1 MKKYAWLSWV
11 LRTAGVCGVCSP
23 IVLPAANGIWNGTES
38 ALWTNSANW
47 SAAPYPSGNDT
58 ASFTNAGN
66 SQTLID
72 IAGLSAIKSITFD
85 SANAAGYT
93 IGSGGA
99 DAQAVNLVTDGFIT
113 LSSPVVAD
121 QTFATTVQL
130 PGNYTFVNNTLTRLL
145 TFNTVRCTGGST
157 LSLNGTGA
165 FSFLGNLL
173 RNGLSFSINQN
184 TTNVVTLY
192 GTNNQVNAWN
202 INGTKAILNLA
213 EGALITFYGGGGNN
227 LIASQ
232 DAVINGPGAM
242 ILSNGGG
249 ENFADNSVASG
260 KTLTIHARLTGATGF
275 EYWHDRNFGTIAL
288 FGQNDFASNVIMN
301 AAGTL
306 AVTNVGNQGSLTS
319 NLGAGSK
326 VIFNSTYGGASC
338 VKYLGL
344 GEITDRIFEFRKD
357 GILEQAGSN
366 GVLKLTSNL
375 NSSGTLT
382 VTLRGSTEGI
392 GEIAGV
398 ISGSTTVA
406 KSGSGTW
413 FLTASNTYSGATLV
427 NAGNLVLSGSGSA
440 RLATGLTLSGGSL
453 ILFNTALSNSV
464 DRLADTVA
472 VTLTGGTLSF
482 SNDVSLAAN
491 YSETIG
497 AVTVSSNSSTFAI
510 TPAAEGQTA
519 TLRLASIVRNAGAT
533 INFTGEGLGDSDR
546 ARIFITG
553 QGDGLIGT
561 WATVNGT
568 QYAAYSSTR
577 GVYAAPAGVDIAARG
592 PSSVI
597 TNNAVLAVRIAYP
610 GESGPITLESSPV
623 SSAGSLLQNSD
634 TPAMV
639 STTSTLF
646 KVSEIIVATN
656 KAALTIGTAVRE
668 GALSTLTPGGRLS
681 LENHSLSGALTI
693 QANIVSNTTACSLI
707 KSGQGSVV
715 LAGENSYGGATLIDA
730 GELNMGVGAHTI
742 GALTV
747 NSATLIFTNQAAS
760 SIYVSSNTAY
770 IGNNANDTGRM
781 VIGGNSAW
789 SGYLYPKNASQAIL
803 AIGHSGRGILTLQD
817 NACVT
822 QRLYVGNNSGSAGA
836 IYQRGGVMHN
846 WGGSSADGR
855 IGMYGYGYYELNSGT
870 FTNNGWTHLA
880 FGSQSIGILK
890 QMGGIFRMG
899 NIYDGNLGISR
910 GGTGVVYVAGGNFFT
925 AATLDVGEQWDNGT
939 TNGFAEFTVTGG
951 RAEISGD
958 IYMADR
964 YSMLSVVNLKGGTVA
979 ANRFVRAGRSPA
991 TAVVN
996 FDGGVFQTRTSG
1008 AVFGTGTNAP
1018 TVVNVYANGVTV
1030 NTTNLTCTVPVPLR
1044 APAGSGVTSIGITP
1058 RDGYIGPPM
1067 VAISGGGGTGA
1078 TAVAT
1083 FDSTLGRVTGIEI
1096 TSPGFGYTS
1105 TPTVTLSGGG
1115 TNVQTALGSVTLGAN
1130 VCGGLTKLGSGTL
1143 ILSATNT
1150 YTGVTVISNGTVRLG
1165 VAGALPTNNTVM
1177 ISNGTLD
1184 LGSTEQKLAA
1194 VQVMERGSIVN
1205 GVLQCNQLA
1214 LNAGCALDVGTAV
1227 NVAQTIQ
1234 LDSGV
1239 LRIPATQPGLL
1250 EGPVPN
1256 NGNTWDSITTNS
1268 LVQLTTRMANTNA
1281 KPPWSDNVTYVYVG
1295 YIWNRAATN
1304 VTWTFAENVDD
1315 NALLKIDGITYLNDG
1330 GWATPSKANVT
1341 VTPGPH
1347 TFEARFGNG
1356 GGGAGVV
1363 SGDGANSLSW
1373 WKTTAFGFG
1382 VDYQGRNETNIAN
1395 YVALVDPGDG
1405 SVLTRDL
1412 ISGSMTNRLSATT
1425 SIELGAT
1432 AILDLGTNSYSQ
1444 TLASL
1449 SGSGVV
1455 SNGFLAVTGFIDP
1468 GGTNAIGTLT
1478 LANCA
1483 GLSGTLRIDVV
1494 HDGETALCDRLAVV
1508 GNLDVSALNLT
1519 IANPSQLNPNKIY
1532 TVLTVSGTRTG
1543 QFASVSLPDPR
1554 WRVIYRNDGSVVL
1567 IYANGTLIKVM

>member
-1 MKKYAWLSWV
+1 MKKYTWLSWV
-11 LRTAGVCGVCSP
+11 LRTVGLCGVCSP
-23 IVLPAANGIWNGTES
+23 YFLHAANGTWNGTES

-66 SQTLID
+66 SQTQID

-99 DAQAVNLVTDGFIT
+99 DAQTVNFVTDGFIT

-121 QTFATTVQL
+121 QTFAAVVQL

-145 TFNTVRCTGGST
+145 TFNTVRCTGGSS
-157 LSLNGTGA
+157 LSLNGSGS

-213 EGALITFYGGGGNN
+213 EGALVTFYGGGGNN
-227 LIASQ
+227 LIATQ

-275 EYWHDRNFGTIAL
+275 EYWHDRNFGTMML
-288 FGQNDFASNVIMN
+288 LGRNDFASNIIMN

-344 GEITDRIFEFRKD
+344 GETTDRIFEFRKD

-375 NSSGTLT
+375 NSSGSLTL
-382 VTLRGSTEGI
+382 TLRGSTEGI

-398 ISGSTTVA
+398 IPSSTVVA
-406 KSGSGTW
+406 KSGTGTW
-413 FLTASNTYSGATLV
+413 FLTASNTYSGATV
-427 NAGNLVLSGSGSA
+427 MNAGNLILSGLGSA
-440 RLATGLTLSGGSL
+440 RSSSGLTLNGGSL
-453 ILFNTALSNSV
+453 ILFNTALSNSA
-464 DRLADTVA
+464 DRLADTVP

-533 INFTGEGLGDSDR
+533 INFTGDGLGNSDR

-577 GVYAAPAGVDIAARG
+577 GVYAAPASVDIAARG

-597 TNNAVLAVRIAYP
+597 TNNAAVAVRIAYP

-634 TPAMV
+634 TPAVV
-639 STTSTLF
+639 STTNTLF

-656 KAALTIGTAVRE
+656 KAALTIGTAARE
-668 GALSTLTPGGRLS
+668 GTLSTLTPGGRLS
-681 LENHSLSGALTI
+681 LENHSLAGVLTV
-693 QANIVSNTTACSLI
+693 QANIVSNTMTSSLI
-707 KSGQGSVV
+707 KSGQGAVV
-715 LAGENSYGGATLIDA
+715 LAGENTYGGATLVDA
-730 GELNMGVGAHTI
+730 GELSMGVGSHTI
-742 GALTV
+742 GAVTV
-747 NSATLIFTNQAAS
+747 NTATLMFTNAAVS
-760 SIYVSSNTAY
+760 SLYVSSNTAY

-781 VIGGNSAW
+781 VIGGNSTW
-789 SGYLYPKNASQAIL
+789 SGYLYPKNANQTIL

-817 NACVT
+817 NGVIT

-836 IYQRGGVMHN
+836 VYQQGGVMHN

-880 FGSQSIGILK
+880 FGPQSIGILK
-890 QMGGIFRMG
+890 QTGGAFRMG

-910 GGTGVVYVAGGNFFT
+910 GGTGVVYVTGGNFFT
-925 AATLDVGEQWDNGT
+925 AAALDVGEQWDNGT

-951 RAEISGD
+951 RTEINGD

-996 FDGGVFQTRTSG
+996 FDGGVFLTRTSG

-1018 TVVNVYANGVTV
+1018 TVVNVYAKGVTV
-1030 NTTNLTCTVPVPLR
+1030 DTTNLTCVVPVPLQ
-1044 APAGSGVTSIGITP
+1044 APAGSGVTAIGITP

-1067 VAISGGGGTGA
+1067 VTISGGGGTGA

-1096 TSPGFGYTS
+1096 TSPGFGYMS

-1150 YTGVTVISNGTVRLG
+1150 YTGATVISNGTVRLG

-1177 ISNGTLD
+1177 LSNGTLD

-1194 VQVMERGSIVN
+1194 VQVAGSGSIVN
-1205 GVLQCNQLA
+1205 GSLQCKQLT
-1214 LNAGCALDVGTAV
+1214 LSAGCAVDVGTSV

-1234 LDSGV
+1234 LASGV
-1239 LRIPATQPGLL
+1239 LRIPSILPGLL
-1250 EGPVPN
+1250 EGPVTN
-1256 NGNTWDSITTNS
+1256 NFNAWQMPSSNI
-1268 LVQLTTRMANTNA
+1268 LVQLTTRTANTNA
-1281 KPPWSDNVTYVYVG
+1281 RPPWSDQVTFVYLG

-1315 NALLKIDGITYLNDG
+1315 NAMLKIDGTTYLNDG
-1330 GWATPSKANVT
+1330 GWATPSKANVIL
-1341 VTPGPH
+1341 TPGPH

-1363 SGDGANSLSW
+1363 DGNGANSLSW

-1405 SVLTRDL
+1405 SLLTRDL
-1412 ISGSMTNRLSATT
+1412 MSGTMTNRLNAAS

-1432 AILDLGTNSYSQ
+1432 AVLDLGTNSYSQ

-1449 SGSGVV
+1449 SGSGIV
-1455 SNGFLAVTGFIDP
+1455 SNGLLAVTGFIDP

-1494 HDGETALCDRLAVV
+1494 HDGEALCDRLAVV
-1508 GNLDVSALNLT
+1508 GNLDISALNLT
-1519 IANPSQLNPNKIY
+1519 IANPGQLNPNKIY

-1554 WRVIYRNDGSVVL
+1554 WRVIYRSDGSVVL